1 MQETISGVHSE
12 CYINIA
18 HMRSSTHPTQALK
31 YQQILINKHPHMI
44 NQKED

>member
-1 MQETISGVHSE
+1 MQF
-12 CYINIA
+12 
-18 HMRSSTHPTQALK
+18 STHPTQVLK